1 LKDDGAAAGSEHLH
15 CHLALANEVELVGLF
30 ALSEDNLSGVETHIG
45 CTSDKQLKIRL
56 FQPLKEGV
64 L

>member
-15 CHLALANEVELVGLF
+15 CHLALANEIELVGLLT
-30 ALSEDNLSGVETHIG
+30 LSEDNLSGVETHIG
-45 CTSDKQLKIRL
+45 CTSDEQLKVRL
-56 FQPLKEGV
+56 FQSLEEGV